1 MADQSH
7 SQSNIQSN
15 SQSNIQS
22 ISADVQS
29 KLGVRGVS
37 NVLYALGSMGCR
49 WRPAMQTRARARA
62 GFKGSGRDEGV
73 CVDEG
78 GAEGEMVDEDVGLPM
93 SMRTAVVDAL
103 VAALTLT
110 TDNTDPR
117 AQSNSQSNAQSNAQS
132 NSQSNA
138 GVAAVSLED
147 LSHLLHALAHIGFDV
162 NQVTQPTLPSSS
174 VSRYLVDTS
183 TLQPS
188 PRYFETLPS
197 LLCITSSEYFAGYL
211 LNVLQHTL
219 VIDYRKL
226 S

>member
-7 SQSNIQSN
+7 SQSNVQSN
-15 SQSNIQS
+15 SPEL
-22 ISADVQS
+22 QS

-49 WRPAMQTRARARA
+49 WRPAMQTRARAGA
-62 GFKGSGRDEGV
+62 GDGSKGSRRDEGT

-78 GAEGEMVDEDVGLPM
+78 EAEGEMADEDVGLPM

>member
-7 SQSNIQSN
+7 SQSNVQSN
-15 SQSNIQS
+15 SPEL
-22 ISADVQS
+22 QS

-110 TDNTDPR
+110 TVNTDPR
-117 AQSNSQSNAQSNAQS
+117 ALSSSQSNSQSNS
-132 NSQSNA
+132 

-162 NQVTQPTLPSSS
+162 GQVTQPTLPPLISLKIPC
-174 VSRYLVDTS
+174 RCE
-183 TLQPS
+183 
-188 PRYFETLPS
+188 YFETLPS
-197 LLCITSSEYFAGYL
+197 LLCITISLLCITPSQYFEPHP
-211 LNVLQHTL
+211 LNTLQHTL
-219 VIDYRKL
+219 FV
-226 S
+226 

>member
-7 SQSNIQSN
+7 SQSNVQSN
-15 SQSNIQS
+15 SPEL
-22 ISADVQS
+22 QS

-49 WRPAMQTRARARA
+49 WRPAMQTRARAGA
-62 GFKGSGRDEGV
+62 GDGSKGSRRDEGT

-78 GAEGEMVDEDVGLPM
+78 EAEGEMADEDVGLPM

-110 TDNTDPR
+110 TVNTDPR
-117 AQSNSQSNAQSNAQS
+117 ALSSSQSNSQSNS
-132 NSQSNA
+132 

-162 NQVTQPTLPSSS
+162 GQVTQPTLPPLISLKIPC
-174 VSRYLVDTS
+174 RCE
-183 TLQPS
+183 
-188 PRYFETLPS
+188 YFETLPS
-197 LLCITSSEYFAGYL
+197 LLCITISLLCITPSQYFEPHP
-211 LNVLQHTL
+211 LNTLQHTL
-219 VIDYRKL
+219 FV
-226 S
+226 